1 MIDYV
6 AIGRRIASA
15 RKDKKITQAKLAEL
29 LEISNTYIGKV
40 ESGKTKIS
48 LPRLYQIA
56 DILETDISV
65 LVSDGRCFADFD
77 FKSEIE
83 EKIKDWSADE
93 RLMLTSLIQCYN
105 EKKKSN

>member
-1 MIDYV
+1 MIDYT
-6 AIGRRIASA
+6 AIGRRISFA
-15 RKDKKITQAKLAEL
+15 RKAKKITQAKLAEL
-29 LEISNTYIGKV
+29 LEVSNTYIGKV

-65 LVSDGRCFADFD
+65 LVSDGRRFADFD
-77 FKSEIE
+77 FQSEIE
-83 EKIKDWSADE
+83 ENIKDWSADE
-93 RLMLTSLIQCYN
+93 RLMLMCVIQGYN